1 MLWFIRLPV
10 ALMVFLDLTVL
21 CAQVLKRE
29 AGTGRVRLA
38 MASIPALDGAVFPGP
53 KGTVLLTQVILKL

>member
-1 MLWFIRLPV
+1 
-10 ALMVFLDLTVL
+10 MVFLDLAVL

-53 KGTVLLTQVILKL
+53 KGTVLFTQVILKL